1 MKQEQ
6 RIFTE
11 LQQHAFHSKIVQ
23 TKSASEVRNGST
35 RKAARH
41 SLAVEFRE
49 TAHLAAPIV
58 LTQAGQIAM
67 MATDLAFIAR
77 TGSEGIAAA
86 ALAGKLYLVSAMLG
100 VGLLTPIAPLAARAF
115 GADNLSMV
123 RLSLR
128 MGLWAALLLS
138 IPITASALFGE
149 QILLALSQEP
159 AAARLAQQY
168 LFGLAWG
175 VAPALWFQA
184 IRNLMSAVKRPQPVW
199 WITFASVPVNAVL
212 VYILVYGK
220 LGLPRLEL
228 FGAGLATT
236 IVNWGTFLTILWVA
250 TMHRPFRDYHVLTH
264 FWRFNWPLMRQLVKI
279 GTPNSITYLV
289 RYALS
294 SAIVLLAGR
303 ISTSAIVAHQ
313 IADQVAAFLALI
325 PLGVSTAAS
334 VRISHA
340 AGRGDGPGIRL
351 AGLVALVLGFV
362 TTAILT
368 IAVIAA
374 RMPIVKFL
382 HGESIGDADATIR
395 LAGELL
401 LVGASYFVTDATQ
414 WIAAASL
421 RGLKDTRVPLL
432 FAVIAQWLIGLP
444 ISYVLSLKMGF
455 GAVGI
460 WIGLSIGAAVYAA
473 LLVQRFLLL
482 ANDYPCN

>member
-1 MKQEQ
+1 MKQE
-6 RIFTE
+6 RRMSTE
-11 LQQHAFHSKIVQ
+11 LQQHPFYSKTVQ
-23 TKSASEVRNGST
+23 IKSASAVRNGPT
-35 RKAARH
+35 RRAPNH
-41 SLAVEFRE
+41 SLAVELRE
-49 TAHLAAPIV
+49 TVDLAVPIV

-67 MATDLAFIAR
+67 MTTDLAFIAR
-77 TGSEGIAAA
+77 TGAEGVAAA
-86 ALAGKLYLVSAMLG
+86 ALAGRLYLMSVMFG
-100 VGLLTPIAPLAARAF
+100 VGLLTPIAPLAAQAF
-115 GADNLSMV
+115 GADNLPMV
-123 RLSLR
+123 RRSLR
-128 MGLWAALLLS
+128 MGLLAALLLS

-199 WITFASVPVNAVL
+199 WITLAAVPVNAVL

-228 FGAGLATT
+228 FGAGVATT
-236 IVNWGTFLTILWVA
+236 LVNCGTFLTALWVA
-250 TMHRPFRDYHVLTH
+250 TMHRPFRDYHLLAH
-264 FWRFNWPLMRQLVKI
+264 FWRFNWPLMRQLVLT
-279 GTPNSITYLV
+279 GTPNSVTYLV

-294 SAIVLLAGR
+294 SAAVLLAGS
-303 ISTSAIVAHQ
+303 ISTRAIVAHQ
-313 IADQVAAFLALI
+313 IAAQVAAFLALI
-325 PLGVSTAAS
+325 PLGISTAAS
-334 VRISHA
+334 VRVSHA
-340 AGRGDGPGIRL
+340 VGRRDRPGIRL
-351 AGLVALVLGFV
+351 AGLVAIVLGFV
-362 TTAILT
+362 TTVMLT
-368 IAVIAA
+368 MAVIAA
-374 RMPIVKFL
+374 RMPIAKFL
-382 HGESIGDADATIR
+382 LGESTGDADATIR

-432 FAVIAQWLIGLP
+432 FAVITQWLIGLP
-444 ISYVLSLKMGF
+444 ISYVLSLKMGL

-460 WIGLSIGAAVYAA
+460 WIGLSIGAAIYAG

-482 ANDYPCN
+482 ANGRSCN